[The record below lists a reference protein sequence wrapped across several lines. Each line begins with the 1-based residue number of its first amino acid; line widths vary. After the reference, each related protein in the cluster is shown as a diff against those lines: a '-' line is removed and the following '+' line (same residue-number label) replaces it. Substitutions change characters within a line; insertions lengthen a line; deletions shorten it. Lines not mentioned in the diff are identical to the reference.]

1 MENDAMKKSAK
12 RDEDVIEN
20 IAGFVYMNSTEKT
33 SYDDVFA
40 QIEEAYTL
48 LKQDLKKEMVLIVS
62 AMLEANMDPGLISNM
77 EKEVYSESRKNF
89 FNQVLYAGVEDIDKI
104 RGSVQESTLKPFGV
118 MFDDNGEVKRNI
130 KSREANEILER
141 VFFDDIGDKDFD
153 KSKTGD
159 DDRLLDEFD
168 NFMSIYNKYK
178 QSSYKIDIKVMK
190 EIDENDKRTQEFF
203 KINNID
209 YTSVIKAANNNDL
222 ESAKKVQ
229 VWQRSVI
236 SLNDTRS
243 YEELG
248 TTEKIELFRTIRY
261 LSLIGDEDS
270 KKIQEELIKR
280 KMPPKIQKEIYERDE
295 NGNQVI
301 NENYLKARM
310 VKGDGEIIS
319 DEKLME
325 KLEIEAKCY
334 MEMPECH
341 FEDAEA
347 AFEDANIESKKLK
360 LAEYM
365 KDAFQSASLIVD
377 EVTTDGKK
385 LSLYETQAQYM
396 DLKLEEFKKMAME
409 NPDAALFFAREA
421 LDFEGMPLDTKVDP
435 LYRKYMSGVAQVT
448 MDVLDAAKKG
458 EISLVEDKYTL
469 GAKTQIFS
477 NLAQSMIDVNEV
489 DVNLLRRMIMLDS
502 DAANRAAQELGI
514 NTLLDVKANPDKPN
528 LAKKAREEAM
538 KPLTNEKREE
548 INLKRTSVV
557 SGLIYDIVADSYLRN
572 EFDEYQEDMLAYY
585 NSLESKSDKKIA
597 AEFIVDRY
605 FLQGNKGND
614 ENSRETRKQLFG
626 ELLKHGNLAQSQME
640 LLIKCDKSIILEL
653 MPELSKDYQ
662 YISMKLGVALQ
673 VCSLKEKR
681 CPSYINF
688 MKANKEWNNEQRK
701 FIAEN
706 YFSDNPD
713 FMEQCEHNKL
723 VFEGESLKY
732 SFQIK
737 NDYDKLST
745 FFKEEKASYPI
756 IDMFNLKQD
765 EDRDDR

>member
-538 KPLTNEKREE
+538 KPLTNEK
-548 INLKRTSVV
+548 
-557 SGLIYDIVADSYLRN
+557 
-572 EFDEYQEDMLAYY
+572 
-585 NSLESKSDKKIA
+585 
-597 AEFIVDRY
+597 
-605 FLQGNKGND
+605 
-614 ENSRETRKQLFG
+614 
-626 ELLKHGNLAQSQME
+626 
-640 LLIKCDKSIILEL
+640 
-653 MPELSKDYQ
+653 
-662 YISMKLGVALQ
+662 
-673 VCSLKEKR
+673 
-681 CPSYINF
+681 
-688 MKANKEWNNEQRK
+688 
-701 FIAEN
+701 
-706 YFSDNPD
+706 
-713 FMEQCEHNKL
+713 
-723 VFEGESLKY
+723 
-732 SFQIK
+732 
-737 NDYDKLST
+737 
-745 FFKEEKASYPI
+745 
-756 IDMFNLKQD
+756 
-765 EDRDDR
+765 